1 MSMKTLS
8 KKERLEKRFSFR
20 MTDEENARLAEAA
33 KKLGCKP
40 SDAARMAV
48 SALAL
53 ATGSVELAS

>member
-1 MSMKTLS
+1 MNMKVLA

-20 MTDEENARLAEAA
+20 MTDEESARLAEAA

-48 SALAL
+48 SALAM